1 MYKFGGGFL
10 KKDENK
16 KKEGGLRDSLDEL
29 FHGEKEQ
36 LDAEAKQLVEK
47 VDTESRV
54 RDYHGLWKNI
64 ITVLSVLWVVFQLYY
79 TTIGT
84 IEAITFRAIHA
95 AILLIFCFLL
105 YPATRKEN
113 RKRSKPSI
121 FDFILIAFTI
131 FVFAYFVM
139 NYNRIAL
146 TGGFVTDFENIIG
159 LIAIILVF
167 FAAKRATGGL
177 VWLTAIFLAYN
188 FLGRMIPGTLGHGGF
203 SMSRIIGHMFWGSQ
217 GVFGSGIGVSATYIF
232 VFIVFG
238 AFLNLS
244 GFSRLASNISLALV
258 GRSAGGP
265 AKVAVV
271 VSGLMGMINGSAVA
285 NVATTGI
292 ITIPMMK
299 DTGYK
304 AEFAG
309 AVEAAASTGG
319 QFLPPVMGAVAF
331 LMAEF
336 LGVSYSVVVM
346 AAAVPAVLY
355 YFGMLMAVHFEAKK
369 LGLKGIDKENIPNAL
384 KVLKNDGHLIA
395 PLISLLVFM
404 GMGYTPLFACVISIF
419 VTIGSSYLRKHT
431 RMGFKTIIK
440 ACEDGV
446 RGVISVGVSCV
457 IIGIIVGTV
466 SLTGLGLK
474 FGYIMLKVV
483 GPGELLK
490 AGVMVAIMSII
501 LGMGVPGIA
510 AYVIVTAVAVPV
522 MIQVGSLPIPAHLF
536 CLMYAS
542 LSNITPP
549 VAMSVYVASGIAK
562 SDFTKTGILACMV
575 GLSGFLLPFFFLLNP
590 ILLLGVAPEGTG
602 ILQIVIAIMGATV
615 GIIFLSA
622 GTQGWY
628 LRRSGY
634 IERIIFIVVG
644 LLMIHPGGSTDI
656 VGAAMVVLISFYQL
670 YMNKND
676 KKIILL
682 GEKK

>member
-1 MYKFGGGFL
+1 L
-10 KKDENK
+10 KKDEKK
-16 KKEGGLRDSLDEL
+16 KKEDNCIDSFNEL
-29 FHGEKEQ
+29 VHEKTEQ
-36 LDAEAKQLVEK
+36 LDLEAKQLVEK

-54 RDYHGLWKNI
+54 RDYQGPWKNI

-84 IEAITFRAIHA
+84 IEAISFRAIHA
-95 AILLIFCFLL
+95 AILLVFCFLL
-105 YPATRKEN
+105 YPATIKEN

-121 FDFILIAFTI
+121 FDFILIALTL
-131 FVFAYFVM
+131 FVFTYFVV

-146 TGGFVTDFENIIG
+146 TGGFVSDYENIIG

-177 VWLTAIFLAYN
+177 VWLSAIFLAYN
-188 FLGRMIPGTLGHGGF
+188 FIGRLVPGTLGHGGF
-203 SMSRIIGHMFWGSQ
+203 SLSRIIGHMFWGSQ
-217 GVFGSGIGVSATYIF
+217 GIFGSGIGVSATYIF

-244 GFSRLASNISLALV
+244 GFSRLANNISLAMV
-258 GRSAGGP
+258 GRSVGGP
-265 AKVAVV
+265 AKVSVV

-336 LGVSYSVVVM
+336 TGESYSVVAI

-355 YFGMLMAVHFEAKK
+355 YFGMLMAVHFEARK
-369 LGLKGIDKENIPNAL
+369 LGLKGIEKENIPDAL

-395 PLISLLVFM
+395 PLISLLGFM
-404 GMGYTPLFACVISIF
+404 GMGYTPLFACVVSIF
-419 VTIGSSYLRKHT
+419 VTVGASYLRKHT
-431 RMGFKTIIK
+431 RMGLKTIIK

-457 IIGIIVGTV
+457 IIGLIVGTV

-474 FGYIMLKVV
+474 FGYIMLRVV

-490 AGVMVAIMSII
+490 AGIMVAIMSII

-602 ILQIVIAIMGATV
+602 TLQIVIAIIGAAA

-628 LRRSGY
+628 LRKSGY
-634 IERIIFIVVG
+634 LERIIFIAIG
-644 LLMIHPGGSTDI
+644 LLMIHPNSGTDI
-656 VGAAMVVLISFYQL
+656 VGAAMAVMITLYQL
-670 YMNKND
+670 YKNKND
-676 KKIILL
+676 KKIIFQ
-682 GEKK
+682 GEEK

>member
-1 MYKFGGGFL
+1 M
-10 KKDENK
+10 KKNENNK
-16 KKEGGLRDSLDEL
+16 TELDCRDSLEELVHDE
-29 FHGEKEQ
+29 EKEL
-36 LDAEAKQLVEK
+36 LDMEAKKIVEK

-54 RDYHGLWKNI
+54 RDYHGPWKNI
-64 ITVLSVLWVVFQLYY
+64 ITVLSILWVIFQLYY

-95 AILLIFCFLL
+95 AILLVFCFLL
-105 YPATRKEN
+105 YPATMKEN
-113 RKRSKPSI
+113 RKRNQPSI
-121 FDFILIAFTI
+121 FDFILIAFTLV
-131 FVFAYFVM
+131 VFTYFVQ
-139 NYNRIAL
+139 NYNKIAL
-146 TGGFVTDFENIIG
+146 SGGFVSDFENIIG
-159 LIAIILVF
+159 FIAIILVF

-177 VWLTAIFLAYN
+177 VWLSAIFVAYN
-188 FLGRMIPGTLGHGGF
+188 FLGRMVPGTLGHGGF
-203 SMSRIIGHMFWGSQ
+203 SLSRIIGHMFWGSQ
-217 GVFGSGIGVSATYIF
+217 GIFGSGIGVSATYIF
-232 VFIVFG
+232 VFIIFG
-238 AFLNLS
+238 SFLNLS
-244 GFSRLASNISLALV
+244 GFSRLANNISLAMV

-265 AKVAVV
+265 AKVSVV
-271 VSGLMGMINGSAVA
+271 VSGLLGMINGSAVA

-369 LGLKGIDKENIPNAL
+369 LGLKGIEKENIPNAL

-419 VTIGSSYLRKHT
+419 VTIGASYLRKHT
-431 RMGFKTIIK
+431 RMSLKTIIK

-446 RGVISVGVSCV
+446 KGVISVGVSCV

-474 FGYIMLKVV
+474 FGYIMLRVV

-522 MIQVGSLPIPAHLF
+522 MVQVGSLPIPAHLF

-602 ILQIVIAIMGATV
+602 ILQIAIAIIGAAV
-615 GIIFLSA
+615 GIVFLSA

-634 IERIIFIVVG
+634 LERIIFIAVG
-644 LLMIHPGGSTDI
+644 LLMIHPGGGTDI
-656 VGAAMVVLISFYQL
+656 FGAAMAVLITLYQL
-670 YMNKND
+670 YLNKND
-676 KKIILL
+676 NKIIFQ
-682 GEKK
+682 GGKK

>member
-1 MYKFGGGFL
+1 MKN
-10 KKDENK
+10 DENNK
-16 KKEGGLRDSLDEL
+16 TELDCRDSLEEL
-29 FHGEKEQ
+29 VREEKEQ
-36 LDAEAKQLVEK
+36 LDMEAKKIVEK

-54 RDYHGLWKNI
+54 RDYNGPWKNI
-64 ITVLSVLWVVFQLYY
+64 ITVLSVLWVVFQLYF

-95 AILLIFCFLL
+95 AILLVFCFLL
-105 YPATRKEN
+105 YPATKKEN
-113 RKRSKPSI
+113 RKRNKPSM
-121 FDFILIAFTI
+121 FDFILIAFTL
-131 FVFAYFVM
+131 FVFTYFVQ

-146 TGGFVTDFENIIG
+146 TGGFVSDFENIIG
-159 LIAIILVF
+159 FIAIILVF

-177 VWLTAIFLAYN
+177 VWLSAIFVAYN
-188 FLGRMIPGTLGHGGF
+188 FLGRMVPGTLGHGGF
-203 SMSRIIGHMFWGSQ
+203 SLSRIIGHMFWGSQ
-217 GVFGSGIGVSATYIF
+217 GIFGSGIGVSATYIF
-232 VFIVFG
+232 VFIIFG
-238 AFLNLS
+238 SFLNLS
-244 GFSRLASNISLALV
+244 GFSRLANNISLAMV

-265 AKVAVV
+265 AKVSVV
-271 VSGLMGMINGSAVA
+271 VSGLLGMINGSAVA

-336 LGVSYSVVVM
+336 LGVSYSIVVM

-369 LGLKGIDKENIPNAL
+369 LGLKGIDKENIPDAI

-395 PLISLLVFM
+395 PLISLLTFM
-404 GMGYTPLFACVISIF
+404 GMGYTPLFACVVSIF
-419 VTIGSSYLRKHT
+419 VTIGASYLRKHT
-431 RMGFKTIIK
+431 RMGLKTIIK

-446 RGVISVGVSCV
+446 KGVISVGVSCV
-457 IIGIIVGTV
+457 IIGLIVGTV

-474 FGYIMLKVV
+474 FGYIMLRVV

-490 AGVMVAIMSII
+490 AGIMVAIMSII

-602 ILQIVIAIMGATV
+602 IFQIVIAIIGAAV

-628 LRRSGY
+628 LRKSGY
-634 IERIIFIVVG
+634 LERIIFITVG
-644 LLMIHPGGSTDI
+644 LLMIHPGGGTDI
-656 VGAAMVVLISFYQL
+656 AGTAMAVLITLYQL
-670 YMNKND
+670 YLNKND
-676 KKIILL
+676 NKIIFQ

>member
-1 MYKFGGGFL
+1 M
-10 KKDENK
+10 KKDENN
-16 KKEGGLRDSLDEL
+16 KEGVSLRDSLEEL
-29 FHGEKEQ
+29 VPEEKEQ
-36 LDAEAKQLVEK
+36 LDMEARQLVEK

-95 AILLIFCFLL
+95 AILLVFCFLL
-105 YPATRKEN
+105 YPAFRKEN
-113 RKRSKPSI
+113 RKRKQPSI
-121 FDFILIAFTI
+121 FDFILIAGTL
-131 FVFAYFVM
+131 FVFTYFVL

-146 TGGFVTDFENIIG
+146 TGGFVSDFENVIG
-159 LIAIILVF
+159 FIAIILVF
-167 FAAKRATGGL
+167 IAAKRATGGL
-177 VWLTAIFLAYN
+177 VWLSALFMAYN
-188 FLGRMIPGTLGHGGF
+188 FLGRMVPGTLGHGGF
-203 SMSRIIGHMFWGSQ
+203 SLSRIIGHMFWGSQ
-217 GVFGSGIGVSATYIF
+217 GIFGSGIGVSATYIF
-232 VFIVFG
+232 VFIIFG
-238 AFLNLS
+238 SFLNLS
-244 GFSRLASNISLALV
+244 GFSRLANNISLALV

-265 AKVAVV
+265 AKVSVV
-271 VSGLMGMINGSAVA
+271 VSGLLGMINGSAVA

-336 LGVSYSVVVM
+336 LGVSYSVVV
-346 AAAVPAVLY
+346 AAAVVPAVLY

-369 LGLKGIDKENIPNAL
+369 LGLKGIDKENIPDAL
-384 KVLKNDGHLIA
+384 KVLKNDGHLVA
-395 PLISLLVFM
+395 PLVSLLVFM

-419 VTIGSSYLRKHT
+419 VTIGSSWLRKHT
-431 RMGFKTIIK
+431 RMDLKTIIK

-457 IIGIIVGTV
+457 IIGLIVGTV

-474 FGYIMLKVV
+474 FGYIMLRVV

-490 AGVMVAIMSII
+490 AGIMVAIMSIV

-522 MIQVGSLPIPAHLF
+522 MVQVGSLPIPAHLF

-562 SDFTKTGILACMV
+562 SDFTKTGILACLV

-602 ILQIVIAIMGATV
+602 MLQIVIAIIGAAV
-615 GIIFLSA
+615 GIVFLSA

-628 LRRSGY
+628 LRKSGFV
-634 IERIIFIVVG
+634 ERIIFIAIG
-644 LLMIHPGGSTDI
+644 LLMIHPGGGTDI
-656 VGAAMVVLISFYQL
+656 IGVAMVAIITLYQL
-670 YMNKND
+670 YLNNND
-676 KKIILL
+676 KKIILE

>member
-1 MYKFGGGFL
+1 M

-16 KKEGGLRDSLDEL
+16 KTEDNCIDSLDEL
-29 FHGEKEQ
+29 VHEEKEQ
-36 LDAEAKQLVEK
+36 LDMEAKQLVEK

-54 RDYHGLWKNI
+54 RDYHGPWKNI
-64 ITVLSVLWVVFQLYY
+64 ITILSVLWVVFQLYY

-95 AILLIFCFLL
+95 AILLVFCFLL
-105 YPATRKEN
+105 YPAATKEN

-121 FDFILIAFTI
+121 FDFILICLTL
-131 FVFAYFVM
+131 FVFTYFVL

-146 TGGFVTDFENIIG
+146 TGGFVSDFENIIG
-159 LIAIILVF
+159 LIAIILAF

-177 VWLTAIFLAYN
+177 VWLSAIFLAYN
-188 FLGRMIPGTLGHGGF
+188 FIGRMVPGTLGHGGF
-203 SMSRIIGHMFWGSQ
+203 SLPRIIGHMFWGSQ
-217 GVFGSGIGVSATYIF
+217 GIFGSGIGVSATYIF

-244 GFSRLASNISLALV
+244 GFSRLANNISLAMV

-265 AKVAVV
+265 AKVSVV

-336 LGVSYSVVVM
+336 TGESYSVVAM

-395 PLISLLVFM
+395 PLISLLGFM
-404 GMGYTPLFACVISIF
+404 GMGYTPLFACVVSIF
-419 VTIGSSYLRKHT
+419 VTIGASYLRKHT
-431 RMGFKTIIK
+431 RMGLKTIIK

-457 IIGIIVGTV
+457 IIGLIVGTV

-474 FGYIMLKVV
+474 FGYIMLRVV

-490 AGVMVAIMSII
+490 AGIMVAIMSII

-590 ILLLGVAPEGTG
+590 ILLLGVAPEGTE
-602 ILQIVIAIMGATV
+602 ILQIAIAIVGAAA

-628 LRRSGY
+628 LRKSGY
-634 IERIIFIVVG
+634 LERIIFIAVG
-644 LLMIHPGGSTDI
+644 LLMIHPSSGTDI
-656 VGAAMVVLISFYQL
+656 VGAAMAGLITLYQL

-676 KKIILL
+676 KKIIFQ
-682 GEKK
+682 GEEK

>member
-1 MYKFGGGFL
+1 M
-10 KKDENK
+10 KKNENNK
-16 KKEGGLRDSLDEL
+16 TELDCRDSLEEL
-29 FHGEKEQ
+29 VNEEKE
-36 LDAEAKQLVEK
+36 LLNMEAKKLVEK

-54 RDYHGLWKNI
+54 RDYHGPWKNI
-64 ITVLSVLWVVFQLYY
+64 ITVFSVLWVVFQLYY

-95 AILLIFCFLL
+95 AILLVFCFLL
-105 YPATRKEN
+105 FPATMKEN
-113 RKRSKPSI
+113 RKRNQPSI
-121 FDFILIAFTI
+121 FDFILIAVTF
-131 FVFAYFVM
+131 FVFAYFVQ

-146 TGGFVTDFENIIG
+146 TGGFVSDFENIIG
-159 LIAIILVF
+159 FIAIVLVF

-177 VWLTAIFLAYN
+177 VWLSAIFVAYN
-188 FLGRMIPGTLGHGGF
+188 FLGRMVPGTLGHGGF
-203 SMSRIIGHMFWGSQ
+203 SLSRIIGHMFWGSQ
-217 GVFGSGIGVSATYIF
+217 GIFGSGIGVSATYIF
-232 VFIVFG
+232 VFIIFG
-238 AFLNLS
+238 SFLNLS
-244 GFSRLASNISLALV
+244 GFSRLANNISLAMV

-265 AKVAVV
+265 AKVSVV
-271 VSGLMGMINGSAVA
+271 VSGLLGMINGSAVA

-384 KVLKNDGHLIA
+384 NVIKNDGHLIA

-404 GMGYTPLFACVISIF
+404 GMGYTPLFACVVSIF
-419 VTIGSSYLRKHT
+419 VTIGASYLRKHT
-431 RMGFKTIIK
+431 RMSLKTIIK

-446 RGVISVGVSCV
+446 KGVISVGVSCV

-490 AGVMVAIMSII
+490 AGIMVAIMSII
-501 LGMGVPGIA
+501 LGMGVPGVA

-602 ILQIVIAIMGATV
+602 ILQIAIAIIGAAV
-615 GIIFLSA
+615 GIVFLSA

-628 LRRSGY
+628 LRKSGY
-634 IERIIFIVVG
+634 MERIIFIAVG
-644 LLMIHPGGSTDI
+644 LLMIHPGGGTDI
-656 VGAAMVVLISFYQL
+656 VGAAMAVLITLYQIYL
-670 YMNKND
+670 NKNN
-676 KKIILL
+676 KKIIFQ
-682 GEKK
+682 GGKK